1 MKDIRKILSDLNS
14 GSVKVSEIPDELIL
28 QLSSSMLIEQ
38 LEGPDELLS
47 RLSRLQRDV
56 LGLQSLLV
64 EGDIAKAVIISED
77 LIFRSRSKEER
88 DLECEVRI
96 RMERA
101 LLAVDGIDAS
111 GQELRWCS
119 ERLKAIAPNTA
130 LHGISMLN
138 QANWH
143 SNNGEIM
150 MAMAIHAEITKD
162 SGFPDEIRGL
172 SRLEVGRI
180 LTAMDDLDPAMRHL
194 WTARAIFIQ
203 AEMEA
208 EAVVVSL
215 EWLDLA
221 LEEVTED
228 APRML
233 YRIENAEPRS
243 VPGSSWVP
251 ANEQDVRD
259 VVESIFSILTE
270 DVGGTERTDLGII
283 LDAAEILGEQEWK
296 NSLLEK
302 SKDIQDARLLEAL
315 QS

>member
-1 MKDIRKILSDLNS
+1 MKDIKKILSELNS
-14 GSVKVSEIPDELIL
+14 GSVKVSEIPEELIF
-28 QLSSSMLIEQ
+28 QLSSSMLIER

-56 LGLQSLLV
+56 LGLQRLLV

-77 LIFRSRSKEER
+77 LLSRSRSKQER

-101 LLAVDGIDAS
+101 LLAVDGSDAS

-150 MAMAIHAEITKD
+150 MALAIHAEITKD

-172 SRLEVGRI
+172 SRLEVGRM

-221 LEEVTED
+221 LEEVTKD

-233 YRIENAEPRS
+233 YRIENAGPRS
-243 VPGSSWVP
+243 VPGSTWVP

-259 VVESIFSILTE
+259 VVESIFPVLTE
-270 DVGGTERTDLGII
+270 DVAGTERTDLGII

-296 NSLLEK
+296 KTLLKK
-302 SKDIQDARLLEAL
+302 SKDIQDARLLDAL

>member
-77 LIFRSRSKEER
+77 LLFRSRSKEER

-101 LLAVDGIDAS
+101 LLAVDGSDAS

-315 QS
+315 ES

>member
-14 GSVKVSEIPDELIL
+14 GSLNVSEIPDELIL
-28 QLSSSMLIEQ
+28 QLSSSMLIEL

-56 LGLQSLLV
+56 LGLQRLLV
-64 EGDIAKAVIISED
+64 ERDIAKAVIISED
-77 LIFRSRSKEER
+77 LLFRSRSKEER

-194 WTARAIFIQ
+194 WTARAIFLQ

-233 YRIENAEPRS
+233 YRIENAGPRS

-296 NSLLEK
+296 NSLLEM

>member
-1 MKDIRKILSDLNS
+1 M
-14 GSVKVSEIPDELIL
+14 G
-28 QLSSSMLIEQ
+28 
-38 LEGPDELLS
+38 
-47 RLSRLQRDV
+47 LQR
-56 LGLQSLLV
+56 LLV

-77 LIFRSRSKEER
+77 LLFRSRSKEER

-233 YRIENAEPRS
+233 YRIENAGPRS

-302 SKDIQDARLLEAL
+302 SKDIQDARLLEVL

>member
-77 LIFRSRSKEER
+77 LLLRSRSKEER

-101 LLAVDGIDAS
+101 LLAVDGSDAS

-119 ERLKAIAPNTA
+119 ERLKAFAPNTA